1 MEQTVENPLL
11 RPSAHNLVT
20 LLKELKF
27 GRKAEQQQ
35 LIQEWIDSFNYDFFE
50 VTVEEVQNGE
60 YCPIALSAI
69 TELSKVKNIT
79 WYEDDNQ
86 NTVSVTINFKQD

>member
-1 MEQTVENPLL
+1 MEITVENPLL
-11 RPSAHNLVT
+11 RPSAHDLVT

-60 YCPIALSAI
+60 YCPIAFVS
-69 TELSKVKNIT
+69 ELSKVKNIT

>member
-11 RPSAHNLVT
+11 RPSAHDLVT

-27 GRKAEQQQ
+27 GRKADQQE
-35 LIQEWIDSFNYDFFE
+35 LIQEWIDTFNYDFFE

-60 YCPIALSAI
+60 YCPISFI
-69 TELSKVKNIT
+69 IPELSKVKNIT